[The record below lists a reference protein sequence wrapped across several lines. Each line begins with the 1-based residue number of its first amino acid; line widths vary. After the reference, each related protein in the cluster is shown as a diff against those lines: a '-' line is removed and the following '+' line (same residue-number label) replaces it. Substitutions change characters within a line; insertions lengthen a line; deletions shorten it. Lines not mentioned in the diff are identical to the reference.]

1 MARVFRAL
9 ILFFMVFGILNAA
22 EIKSFKVSYDPDYAP
37 FSYKENNE
45 AQGFLVDIW
54 KAWGKENRYKIEF
67 VDGKFWD
74 NALLLAKRSEVD
86 FFLGTEVYEDWMK
99 GSVPITRSEN
109 LFYTLQENN
118 KEFSKLSGA
127 KVGIIGSDYKE
138 LLKEEFPN
146 FEIKIYDNYKAVFK
160 DLFSKKIDLLFDDK
174 PSIEFYILQNR
185 ILHKVRSLRL
195 LNKEFKIQ
203 AISNNQKNIEIFN
216 EGFKKLSKEQIAKIE
231 RKWYIRDALDK
242 SANTLKLTKEEEEF
256 LKSRTFNVSVS
267 TNWKPFIFLSDN
279 NEPAGLA
286 AEYWDYISK
295 KLDIKSKYYFQNSFS
310 RQLEEIKN
318 RSSDLI
324 FSTGDIRERRE
335 YALFTKS
342 YISFPISIATL
353 KDENIIDDIKILYNK
368 KIAVGRNYTAH
379 KMLKKHYPGLELM
392 LVDSIEQ
399 GLKYVNSKKVYAY
412 VDVSPNL
419 KYNINKLGLEN
430 IKISGNTGLTFDMK
444 IMVRDDYPLLVSA
457 LNKAI
462 DSVSGNE
469 LDQIALKWENVQ
481 FEKDYN
487 TRLLIAFFLFFTT
500 IIVVLAIR
508 GLIVTNTNKKLK
520 SAVETKTK
528 ELKQLNENLENMV
541 QAQTKA
547 LRKSKELLDE
557 AQQIAHIGS
566 YYFDISSKKLIWSKE
581 HFRVFDIK
589 PFSVEPTLELYLS
602 LIHPN
607 DRQMV
612 KEKLDI
618 RVPEG
623 QKLIFDYRLLFKEGS
638 LKYVQSTMQV
648 RYDKSNNA
656 SSIVGTIQDI
666 TGFKKLELE
675 KIEKEN
681 LLTQQSKMAAMG
693 EMLENIAHQWRQPLS
708 IISSSAS
715 AVQLHKEF
723 DSLSGE
729 FLSQSME
736 SIEKSAQY
744 LSKTIDDFRNFFKQ
758 SKEPVDFPAKELFDK
773 CIVIIN
779 SSIEKNNITL
789 VKNIG
794 DIHVKTL
801 ENELIQ
807 VLMNL
812 FKNSIDA
819 LSEAEETEPYIFI
832 EVKEDK
838 HSVRIEFKDNGGGI
852 PEKIIDRIFEPY
864 FTTKHKSQGTGIGL
878 YMSFEI
884 ITKHLKGSFT
894 VENSSFI
901 YNGRDCRGAKFTILL
916 PKAL

>member
-1 MARVFRAL
+1 MARVFRVL

-67 VDGKFWD
+67 VDGEFWD
-74 NALLLAKRSEVD
+74 NALLLAKRNEVD

-118 KEFSKLSGA
+118 KEFSKLSRA
-127 KVGIIGSDYKE
+127 KVGIVGSDYKE
-138 LLKEEFPN
+138 LIKEELPN
-146 FEIKIYDNYKAVFK
+146 FEIKIYDDYKSVFK

-174 PSIEFYILQNR
+174 PAIEFYILQNR
-185 ILHKVRSLRL
+185 ILHKVRSSSL

-216 EGFKKLSKEQIAKIE
+216 EGFKKLSKEQISKIE
-231 RKWYIRDALDK
+231 RKWYIRGTLDK
-242 SANTLKLTKEEEEF
+242 GENALNLTKEEEEF
-256 LKSRTFNVSVS
+256 LKNRVFKVSVS

-286 AEYWDYISK
+286 AEYWHYISE
-295 KLDIKSKYYFQNSFS
+295 KLDIKSEYYFQNSFTL
-310 RQLEEIKN
+310 QLEDIKN
-318 RSSDLI
+318 RSRDLI
-324 FSTGDIRERRE
+324 FSTGETRERRE

-342 YISFPISIATL
+342 YISFPVSIATL
-353 KDENIIDDIKILYNK
+353 KDENLIDDIKILYNK

-379 KMLKKHYPGLELM
+379 KMLKKHYPGLELV

-399 GLKYVNSKKVYAY
+399 GLEYVNSKKVYAY
-412 VDVSPNL
+412 VDISPNL

-444 IMVRDDYPLLVSA
+444 IMVRGDYPLLVSA
-457 LNKAI
+457 LDKAI

-469 LDQIALKWENVQ
+469 LDKIALKWENVQ

-487 TRLLIAFFLFFTT
+487 TRLLIAFFLFFIT

-508 GLIVTNTNKKLK
+508 GLIVTDTNKKLK

-581 HFRVFDIK
+581 HFRVFDMK

-602 LIHPN
+602 FIHPD
-607 DRQMV
+607 DRLMV
-612 KEKLDI
+612 QKKLDI
-618 RVPEG
+618 KVPEG
-623 QKLIFDYRLLFKEGS
+623 EKLVFDYRLLFKDDS

-648 RYDKSNNA
+648 RYDKNNKA
-656 SSIVGTIQDI
+656 ASIVGTIQDI

-736 SIEKSAQY
+736 SIEKIGSVSLQNHRRFQKLLQA
-744 LSKTIDDFRNFFKQ
+744 KQ
-758 SKEPVDFPAKELFDK
+758 GARGL
-773 CIVIIN
+773 
-779 SSIEKNNITL
+779 
-789 VKNIG
+789 
-794 DIHVKTL
+794 
-801 ENELIQ
+801 
-807 VLMNL
+807 
-812 FKNSIDA
+812 
-819 LSEAEETEPYIFI
+819 PYKRA
-832 EVKEDK
+832 V
-838 HSVRIEFKDNGGGI
+838 
-852 PEKIIDRIFEPY
+852 
-864 FTTKHKSQGTGIGL
+864 
-878 YMSFEI
+878 
-884 ITKHLKGSFT
+884 
-894 VENSSFI
+894 
-901 YNGRDCRGAKFTILL
+901 
-916 PKAL
+916 